1 MIPTIKQYG
10 IMEIERLNQLIFT
23 HSYFTD
29 QSQYK
34 ELVIIERNENGEIQ
48 LIDFDMVK
56 INEVSTAM
64 AMDIENTYG
73 AIEEGRYIAKDTTY
87 YERRLASISDTGI
100 IASIPMTTMLNFPYL
115 GFVSPKV
122 NIAYKHLASV
132 SNRIVK
138 SVENYGV
145 NHVMIELSIEIHL
158 QIAMVYPLF
167 EEIHQQV
174 IKVPILLEIFQGQ
187 VPSVYFAS

>member
-1 MIPTIKQYG
+1 
-10 IMEIERLNQLIFT
+10 
-23 HSYFTD
+23 
-29 QSQYK
+29 
-34 ELVIIERNENGEIQ
+34 
-48 LIDFDMVK
+48 
-56 INEVSTAM
+56 
-64 AMDIENTYG
+64 
-73 AIEEGRYIAKDTTY
+73 
-87 YERRLASISDTGI
+87 
-100 IASIPMTTMLNFPYL
+100 MLFRS

-174 IKVPILLEIFQGQ
+174 VKVPILLEIFQGQ